1 MRCFYILKVSNCVC
15 MKGQTQAVT
24 AVLTTGVIVGAVA
37 SAYVWGIP
45 LIEKRQGQAE
55 INSLESSVLEI
66 ESTIDSVSNSGE
78 GSKESIELDLQN
90 GDVMVNSTGNYI
102 EVTAYGSG
110 ASYPLGSWRLLRGS
124 ERRGLSIDS
133 GIYAISGSDQGGI
146 VAAKRVSDSNSA
158 IKYRIEFRNMKV
170 STPSGEALQQVDL
183 QSSGSPRASGDVEI
197 VAMNDGKEFDR
208 GAQGVEVQ
216 DRTLDRTRTVVDVD
230 LR

>member
-1 MRCFYILKVSNCVC
+1 

-55 INSLESSVLEI
+55 INSLESSVLEV
-66 ESTIDSVSNSGE
+66 ESAIDSVSDSGE
-78 GSKESIELDLQN
+78 GSRESVELGLQN
-90 GDVMVNSTGNYI
+90 GAVRVNATGNYI
-102 EVTAYGSG
+102 EITAYASG
-110 ASYPLGSWRLLRGS
+110 AQYPVNTWRMLRGK
-124 ERRGLSIDS
+124 EERGLSIDS
-133 GIYAISGSDQGGI
+133 GEYAISGSDQAGT
-146 VAAKRVSDSNSA
+146 VAAKRVSDANSA
-158 IKYRIEFRNMKV
+158 IKYRVEFRNMQV
-170 STPSGEALQQVDL
+170 STPSGNALKQVDL

-197 VAMNDGKEFDR
+197 VVMNDGKEFDR
-208 GAQGVEVQ
+208 GAQGVDVQ